1 MAGRRPNTINP
12 FASSD
17 EESSGDDMPK
27 PMLSST
33 SGHRK
38 VNRRASLAGP
48 VSGIAAPVDPFDA
61 STQQHQ
67 QQRTSNPFDFEPDF
81 TKVKQRREMR
91 KYASASEE
99 DPSAEPIITGMDAT
113 DNKLKT
119 PTNASINAGKPL
131 TVERS
136 KTDKPLGLAKFF
148 KKGKSSGES
157 DVPVEGGE
165 EDENASPKKTVAR
178 WPYDDYHVVQE
189 LYYEKLDEQMNQPE
203 SPVKHATPSKPVYHT
218 TSTSARPAD
227 PPDIPTAVVG
237 LSLSDFETKA
247 EERAITIIATWLYD
261 AGLIDELLVHGGIAS
276 SSIMRTANPSSDD
289 PSVKS
294 SEGVEIGAQGYP
306 IEGGAAKVDKEI
318 SKLRA
323 ATQRE
328 LALINARLNDG
339 VAASGSEVQ
348 ELVNAVLAT
357 KDDLGRLREL
367 STYIHSQQSVD
378 GSNSENGSA
387 SQNNFL
393 LTKYPK
399 LKKAVNARR
408 NLGRCFRELD
418 FFSQIPATCDR
429 LREELHAGEWTDHE
443 WFSIRDVCREH
454 VELEIFLVEAE
465 AGMKRRID
473 EEETDDKTDYRRA
486 APKRGAKLSR
496 FDRQSFKNAGL
507 PRNYE
512 QVDLFLSEHVKNVWE
527 LGDEIRLRLL
537 SGIGSAFELAM
548 NNPSGLVAL
557 VEAVEVY
564 ETANEEYKR
573 VHGEE
578 AGTKSQRLRFT
589 DMRAAALEQINQDF
603 ENRGLEVFRDLQTQV
618 RVSVCSLCCILGF
631 SLTFFSSQN
640 HPRLPI

>member
-1 MAGRRPNTINP
+1 
-12 FASSD
+12 
-17 EESSGDDMPK
+17 
-27 PMLSST
+27 
-33 SGHRK
+33 
-38 VNRRASLAGP
+38 
-48 VSGIAAPVDPFDA
+48 
-61 STQQHQ
+61 
-67 QQRTSNPFDFEPDF
+67 
-81 TKVKQRREMR
+81 
-91 KYASASEE
+91 
-99 DPSAEPIITGMDAT
+99 
-113 DNKLKT
+113 
-119 PTNASINAGKPL
+119 
-131 TVERS
+131 
-136 KTDKPLGLAKFF
+136 
-148 KKGKSSGES
+148 
-157 DVPVEGGE
+157 
-165 EDENASPKKTVAR
+165 
-178 WPYDDYHVVQE
+178 
-189 LYYEKLDEQMNQPE
+189 
-203 SPVKHATPSKPVYHT
+203 
-218 TSTSARPAD
+218 
-227 PPDIPTAVVG
+227 
-237 LSLSDFETKA
+237 
-247 EERAITIIATWLYD
+247 
-261 AGLIDELLVHGGIAS
+261 
-276 SSIMRTANPSSDD
+276 
-289 PSVKS
+289 
-294 SEGVEIGAQGYP
+294 VEIGATGYP

-323 ATQRE
+323 STQRE

-348 ELVNAVLAT
+348 ELVNAVTAT

-367 STYIHSQQSVD
+367 STYIHSQQSLD
-378 GSNSENGSA
+378 ANSENGSA
-387 SQNNFL
+387 AQNNFL

-429 LREELHAGEWTDHE
+429 LREELHAGEWTEQE

-473 EEETDDKTDYRRA
+473 EEETDDDKNEYRRSTSN
-486 APKRGAKLSR
+486 PSSNKRGKNLSR
-496 FDRQSFKNAGL
+496 FGRHSFRNVGL

-537 SGIGSAFELAM
+537 SGMGSAFELAM

-578 AGTKSQRLRFT
+578 AGTRSQRLRFT

-603 ENRGLEVFRDLQTQV
+603 ENRGLEVFRDLQMQV
-618 RVSVCSLCCILGF
+618 RVFVSGRQV
-631 SLTFFSSQN
+631 
-640 HPRLPI
+640 